1 MHFADSIET
10 IPAARWRL
18 TCYVCKDKG
27 HGACIQCHRN
37 SCYAAFHVTCA
48 QQAGLYMT
56 MDTVKDNG
64 SGNDSMQVQKFA
76 YCHSHTPHDAKMNDE
91 DIENTRHKLREAR
104 KVLNK
109 KRTSAPVILIP
120 TIPPNRVQE
129 ISSLIN
135 LQKKSE
141 FISKLIAY
149 WTLKRQYR
157 NGVPLLRRLQ
167 SQGHHGGISRNKPDG
182 KANTSEL
189 YQQLKYWQML
199 RQDLERARLLCE
211 LVRKREKLKV
221 AHIKI
226 YQEIVK
232 LQLNPLQVVLEKLL
246 DQLIS
251 KDNSDIFMHPV
262 DTNEVQDYLDIV
274 SCPMDFSTMKKKLE
288 NDEYTDLDLFESDFD
303 LMIKNCLAYNNKGTV
318 FYRAGIRMRDIAG
331 PMFRSVREQLQR
343 EGILEKAK
351 AEKAKNDDSLVIEV
365 DDELKVLLKAQPCED
380 IVQKLLI
387 LADKSQVIKNP
398 NHRTKKIKQIRA
410 EIVKMRKSMTSK
422 PKKKEPQVQQTQPE
436 KEIYSDSESE
446 DMEMNEIA
454 KGPMSLQTPPC
465 SPLKSANNSA
475 SPATGVNRR

>member
-1 MHFADSIET
+1 
-10 IPAARWRL
+10 
-18 TCYVCKDKG
+18 
-27 HGACIQCHRN
+27 
-37 SCYAAFHVTCA
+37 
-48 QQAGLYMT
+48 
-56 MDTVKDNG
+56 MDTVKDNVTG
-64 SGNDSMQVQKFA
+64 DASMQVQKFA

-141 FISKLIAY
+141 FIHKLIAY

-167 SQGHHGGISRNKPDG
+167 SQGHNHAGISRNNPDG

-221 AHIKI
+221 ANIKI

-232 LQLNPLQVVLEKLL
+232 LQLNPLQVVLTKLL
-246 DQLIS
+246 ETLIS

-262 DTNEVQDYLDIV
+262 DTNEVPDYLDIV
-274 SCPMDFSTMKKKLE
+274 TCPMDFSTMRAKLD

-331 PMFRSVREQLQR
+331 PMFRSVREQLHR
-343 EGILEKAK
+343 EGIVEKAK
-351 AEKAKNDDSLVIEV
+351 IEKTKNDDSVVIEV
-365 DDELKVLLKAQPCED
+365 DDELKTLLKAQPCED
-380 IVQKLLI
+380 VVQKLLI

-398 NHRTKKIKQIRA
+398 NHRTKKIKQIRL
-410 EIVKMRKSMTSK
+410 EITKMRKSMTSK
-422 PKKKEPQVQQTQPE
+422 PKKVSNTVE
-436 KEIYSDSESE
+436 KERFSDSESE
-446 DMEMNEIA
+446 DTEMNEIA

-465 SPLKSANNSA
+465 SPLKNANSSA
-475 SPATGVNRR
+475 SPAGVNRR